1 MLQLASALE
10 GQLVDQADLAA
21 VALGSNL
28 GDSVALMV
36 SAAQALQQQAVPG
49 SFRCSALFRTAP
61 VGGPPGQPAF
71 LNAVALL
78 QWQDSPE
85 RLLQQL
91 QALEEA
97 AGRQRLEHWGPRS
110 LDLDLLWCGQARR
123 NTAQLQLPHPRL
135 WDRRFVIEPLAQL
148 EPGLVPPGQ
157 VISVASR
164 LQQLIARADEPP
176 PQQLDAPDNWPG

>member
-10 GQLVDQADLAA
+10 GQLGDQADFAA

-28 GDSVALMV
+28 GDSVARMV
-36 SAAQALQQQAVPG
+36 TAARALQQQAVPG

-123 NTAQLQLPHPRL
+123 NTAPLQLPHPRL

-164 LQQLIARADEPP
+164 LQHLIARADEPP

>member
-10 GQLVDQADLAA
+10 GQLGDQADFAA

-28 GDSVALMV
+28 GDSVARMV
-36 SAAQALQQQAVPG
+36 TAARALQQQAVPG

-110 LDLDLLWCGQARR
+110 LDLD
-123 NTAQLQLPHPRL
+123 
-135 WDRRFVIEPLAQL
+135 
-148 EPGLVPPGQ
+148 
-157 VISVASR
+157 
-164 LQQLIARADEPP
+164 
-176 PQQLDAPDNWPG
+176 